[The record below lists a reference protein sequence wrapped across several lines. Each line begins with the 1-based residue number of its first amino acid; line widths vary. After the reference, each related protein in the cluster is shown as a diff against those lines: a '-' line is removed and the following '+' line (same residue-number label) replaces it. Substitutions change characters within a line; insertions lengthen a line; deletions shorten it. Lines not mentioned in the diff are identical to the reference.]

1 MKFYERLNF
10 LLLGTLWTLAIVL
23 VLDFWLN
30 TAYNFNMFSSS
41 HWQVVSALQAENQHI
56 ATGFYV
62 AFIASIILIILGL
75 YLLFRPKFRKINFA
89 TTPTK
94 PIASA
99 QPVTEQKIES
109 TAPQQPITEPQVE
122 QKTQEPKPEPAITS
136 NPIMQ
141 RPPRLHIQMPKITE
155 RPITATQNTPAKTA
169 TTPKPV
175 ARYTDEI
182 RQIFEKNGYRVLEPK
197 SITNIPLSLIALGA
211 NETLWIG
218 ANDISHEQMADVMLA
233 FKNVFAET
241 LEDIEI
247 DINAF
252 IINPTDDD
260 QVEAILDFHD
270 TDELASAI
278 ENTPN
283 ESESED
289 KEEESENMNAFAGY
303 IETVLTYLGN
313 K

>member
-1 MKFYERLNF
+1 MKVHDRLNF

-30 TAYNFNMFSSS
+30 TAYNFNMFSGA

-56 ATGFYV
+56 ATGFYI

-89 TTPTK
+89 HPVAKPVAPT
-94 PIASA
+94 
-99 QPVTEQKIES
+99 QPVPEQKIES
-109 TAPQQPITEPQVE
+109 AAAQQPTVEQHTEPNS
-122 QKTQEPKPEPAITS
+122 EPITNS
-136 NPIMQ
+136 NPMMQ
-141 RPPRLHIQMPKITE
+141 RPPRLHIQMPKTTE
-155 RPITATQNTPAKTA
+155 RPVTATQNTPTKQQAEQ
-169 TTPKPV
+169 KPV

-197 SITNIPLSLIALGA
+197 SVARVPLSLIALGA
-211 NETLWIG
+211 NETLWLG
-218 ANDISHEQMADVMLA
+218 ANDISHEQMADVMLT
-233 FKNVFAET
+233 FKDVFNET

-260 QVEAILDFHD
+260 QVEAILDFND
-270 TDELASAI
+270 VNELASAI
-278 ENTPN
+278 ENIPN
-283 ESESED
+283 ESESTD
-289 KEEESENMNAFAGY
+289 DEESGNMNAFAGY

>member
-30 TAYNFNMFSSS
+30 TAYNFNMFSAA
-41 HWQVVSALQAENQHI
+41 HWQIVSALQAENQHI

-62 AFIASIILIILGL
+62 AFVTAIILIILGL
-75 YLLFRPKFRKINFA
+75 YLLFRPKFRKIKLA
-89 TTPTK
+89 PVTK
-94 PIASA
+94 PIAPV
-99 QPVTEQKIES
+99 QPVPEQKHESTTTQQQATEPHIETDKQKIEP
-109 TAPQQPITEPQVE
+109 TM
-122 QKTQEPKPEPAITS
+122 TS
-136 NPIMQ
+136 NPMMQ
-141 RPPRLHIQMPKITE
+141 RPPRLHIQMPKNIE
-155 RPITATQNTPAKTA
+155 RPVTATANTTTKTTPAS
-169 TTPKPV
+169 KPV

-182 RQIFEKNGYRVLEPK
+182 RQIFEKNKYHILEPK
-197 SITNIPLSLIALGA
+197 TISNVPLSLIALGA
-211 NETLWIG
+211 NETLWVG
-218 ANDISHEQMADVMLA
+218 SNDISHEQMADVMLT
-233 FKNVFAET
+233 FKNVFNET

-260 QVEAILDFHD
+260 QVDAILDFQ
-270 TDELASAI
+270 TVDELASAI
-278 ENTPN
+278 ENIPN
-283 ESESED
+283 ESESGDED
-289 KEEESENMNAFAGY
+289 EAGNMNAFAGY